1 MQIKN
6 IEVENIII
14 TSVDTKT
21 RTLSLQVNFSDMTSF
36 PLNLTLNENF
46 ETAIEKLLKH
56 IKNSIKPSAAEEE
69 DNDALSGISIVNIRN
84 EEDVMEKA
92 PKRLYMVDR
101 KLDTFRDTK
110 DYRNYMQMHSQLST
124 IKEFIYQK
132 N

>member
-56 IKNSIKPSAAEEE
+56 IKNSIKPSAAE
-69 DNDALSGISIVNIRN
+69 DDDDALSGISIVNIRN

>member
-6 IEVENIII
+6 IEVENIVI

-69 DNDALSGISIVNIRN
+69 GDVLSGISIVNIRN

-101 KLDTFRDTK
+101 RLDTFRDTK

-124 IKEFIYQK
+124 IKEVIYQK